1 MFVSPQNSYV
11 EIVTTDMMILE
22 SRAIGRYLGHEH
34 GAMVKGNSALVKETH
49 ESSLAHSDM

>member
-1 MFVSPQNSYV
+1 MSPQNSYV

-34 GAMVKGNSALVKETH
+34 GAMVKGNSALLKETH
-49 ESSLAHSDM
+49 ESSLTHSDM